1 MTNSRQSSFRRILV
15 TRILL
20 VFVPVLLVGE
30 IVALNKARSSILVTA
45 RQNLTESAISKGE
58 RIVDAI
64 AILKANLLSVSK
76 TTVIPSGSPI
86 QEQEILTQL
95 KQQLP
100 ATIECIQLTN
110 LLNQKIIASSCG
122 DQVIGELRLPLPSDG
137 IDVKT
142 IFPPKVGITGKRN
155 TQNQLRLVLS
165 APVSDSQRKLVY
177 SLSIQ
182 SALSQQTRNPPGSL
196 TGAMVVI
203 AEDGTI
209 LAHPFPDWVGTN
221 INQHPNASQ
230 LQSIIKNALGNPAA
244 GIAGQNDSI
253 NLSFTDGKELVAGY
267 TAIANPVSQ
276 QQQEKWIVLAVT
288 SVENALF
295 GLQEIKLILIVLT
308 VGLIGASLLASLYLA
323 PYLAR
328 PVEEL
333 RDYALNIHSHH
344 AAQPVPHNFQIREFN
359 QLAQALD
366 QMVERLKAGAEEL
379 EIAWKEAKT
388 ANQIKSQFLAT
399 TSHELRNPLNIII
412 NCIRL
417 VEDGLC
423 DDREEEMEFLKRADE
438 TTIHLL
444 GIINDLL
451 DISKIEAGKL
461 SVVSTPIDLRQI
473 LLEVINLQ
481 SVNVQQKGL
490 QLKCEL
496 DPQVIPIKADAGKL
510 KQVLINVIG
519 NATKFTDTGTIT
531 ISTEL
536 QYSNGKSQVVV
547 AVKDTGIGIEP
558 TQQHKLFRPF
568 VMVNGT
574 TTRQFEGTGLG
585 LAISRNLI
593 ELMGGSITLESA
605 GLHQGTTLKITIP
618 LIDIS
623 LLPVPKKEE
632 NVGDLGFS
640 SENEAAKA
648 SRYPSLQES
657 GGSSSLGINKSVKAG
672 IDNDK
677 FPKSLLVVGKDTCE
691 IRLSP
696 LQTILV
702 SLPKG
707 GVCANATLKR

>member
-1 MTNSRQSSFRRILV
+1 MTNPRQSSFRRILV

-20 VFVPVLLVGE
+20 LFVPVLLVGE
-30 IVALNKARSSILVTA
+30 IVALNKARSSILGTA

-58 RIVDAI
+58 RIGDAI
-64 AILKANLLSVSK
+64 AILKANLQSVSK
-76 TTVIPSGSPI
+76 TTVIPSDSPI

-95 KQQLP
+95 RQQLP
-100 ATIECIQLTN
+100 ASIECIQLTN
-110 LLNQKIIASSCG
+110 LLNHKLIASSCG
-122 DQVIGELRLPLPSDG
+122 DREIGELRLPFPSEG
-137 IDVKT
+137 IDVKA
-142 IFPPKVGITGKRN
+142 IFPPKAGMTGKRN
-155 TQNQLRLVLS
+155 TQNQQLQLVLS
-165 APVSDSQRKLVY
+165 APVFDSQKKSVY

-182 SALSQQTRNPPGSL
+182 SALYQQTRNPPGSL

-209 LAHPFPDWVGTN
+209 LAHPFTDWVGTN
-221 INQHPNASQ
+221 INQHPHASQ
-230 LQSIIKNALGNPAA
+230 IKSIIKNA
-244 GIAGQNDSI
+244 ITGQNDSI
-253 NLSFTDGKELVAGY
+253 NFSFTEGKELVAGY
-267 TAIANPVSQ
+267 TAIPNPLTQ
-276 QQQEKWIVLAVT
+276 QQQQKWIVLAVT
-288 SVENALF
+288 SVDNALF
-295 GLQEIKLILIVLT
+295 GLEEIKLILIVLT

-344 AAQPVPHNFQIREFN
+344 AAQPVPHDFQIREFN

-366 QMVERLKAGAEEL
+366 QMVKRLKAGSEEL
-379 EIAWKEAKT
+379 EIAWKEAKS

-417 VEDGLC
+417 VEEGLC

-461 SVVSTPIDLRQI
+461 SVVSTPIDLQQL

-496 DPQVIPIKADAGKL
+496 APKVIPIMADAGKL

-519 NATKFTDTGTIT
+519 NATKFTDTGSITIT
-531 ISTEL
+531 TEI
-536 QYSNGKSQVVV
+536 QSSSGKSQVVV
-547 AVKDTGIGIEP
+547 AVKDTGIGIDP

-605 GLHQGTTLKITIP
+605 GLHQGTTLKITLP

-623 LLPVPKKEE
+623 LLAVPNKEA
-632 NVGDLGFS
+632 NVGNLGFS
-640 SENEAAKA
+640 SGNEGAKP
-648 SRYPSLQES
+648 SRYPNLQES
-657 GGSSSLGINKSVKAG
+657 GGNSSLGINKSVKAG
-672 IDNDK
+672 VDK
-677 FPKSLLVVGKDTCE
+677 EKSPKSQLLFGKETCE

-702 SLPKG
+702 SLPKAE
-707 GVCANATLKR
+707 VCVNGTFKR

>member
-30 IVALNKARSSILVTA
+30 IVALNKARSSILGTA

-58 RIVDAI
+58 RIGDAI

-76 TTVIPSGSPI
+76 TTVIPSGSRI

-95 KQQLP
+95 RQQLP
-100 ATIECIQLTN
+100 ASIECIQLTN

-122 DQVIGELRLPLPSDG
+122 DQAIGELILPLPSDG
-137 IDVKT
+137 IDVKS
-142 IFPPKVGITGKRN
+142 ILPPKAGMTGKRN
-155 TQNQLRLVLS
+155 TQNQLQVVLS
-165 APVSDSQRKLVY
+165 APVSDSPRNLVY

-182 SALSQQTRNPPGSL
+182 SALYQQTRNPPGSL

-209 LAHPFPDWVGTN
+209 LAHPFADWVGTN
-221 INQHPNASQ
+221 INQHPYASQ
-230 LQSIIKNALGNPAA
+230 LKSIIKNA
-244 GIAGQNDSI
+244 IAGRNDSI

-267 TAIANPVSQ
+267 TAITNPLSQ
-276 QQQEKWIVLAVT
+276 QHQEKWIVLAVT

-295 GLQEIKLILIVLT
+295 GLEEIKLILIVLT

-366 QMVERLKAGAEEL
+366 QMVERLKAGSEEL

-423 DDREEEMEFLKRADE
+423 DDREEEMDFLKRADE

-461 SVVSTPIDLRQI
+461 SVVSTPLDLRQI

-496 DPQVIPIKADAGKL
+496 DSQVIPIKADAPKL

-519 NATKFTDTGTIT
+519 NATKFTDTGSITIT
-531 ISTEL
+531 TEI
-536 QYSNGKSQVVV
+536 QHSSGQSQVVV
-547 AVKDTGIGIEP
+547 AVKDTGIGIDP

-605 GLHQGTTLKITIP
+605 GLHQGTTLKITLP

-623 LLPVPKKEE
+623 LLAVPKKEE
-632 NVGDLGFS
+632 NVEDLGLS
-640 SENEAAKA
+640 SGNDGAKA
-648 SRYPSLQES
+648 SRYPSLQD
-657 GGSSSLGINKSVKAG
+657 GGSSSLGSNKPVK
-672 IDNDK
+672 IELDK
-677 FPKSLLVVGKDTCE
+677 EMLPKSLVLIGNETCE

-707 GVCANATLKR
+707 KVCANGTSER

>member
-20 VFVPVLLVGE
+20 LFVPVLLIGE
-30 IVALNKARSSILVTA
+30 IVALNKARSSIFGTA

-58 RIVDAI
+58 RIGDAI

-95 KQQLP
+95 RQQLP
-100 ATIECIQLTN
+100 ASIECIQLTN
-110 LLNQKIIASSCG
+110 LLKQKIIASSCG
-122 DQVIGELRLPLPSDG
+122 DQAIGELRLPLPSDG
-137 IDVKT
+137 IDVKA
-142 IFPPKVGITGKRN
+142 IFPPNTGITGKRN

-165 APVSDSQRKLVY
+165 APVSDSRRNLVY

-182 SALSQQTRNPPGSL
+182 SALYQQIRNPPGSL

-209 LAHPFPDWVGTN
+209 LAHPLADWVGTN

-230 LQSIIKNALGNPAA
+230 LKSIIKNA
-244 GIAGQNDSI
+244 IAGQNDSI
-253 NLSFTDGKELVAGY
+253 NLSFIKGKELVAGY
-267 TAIANPVSQ
+267 TAITNPLTQ
-276 QQQEKWIVLAVT
+276 QQQQKWIVLAVT
-288 SVENALF
+288 SVDNALF
-295 GLQEIKLILIVLT
+295 GLEEIKLILIVLT
-308 VGLIGASLLASLYLA
+308 VGLIGTTLLASLYLA

-379 EIAWKEAKT
+379 EIAWKEAKS

-399 TSHELRNPLNIII
+399 TSHELRNPLHTII
-412 NCIRL
+412 NCIRV

-423 DDREEEMEFLKRADE
+423 DSREEEMDFLKRADE

-444 GIINDLL
+444 SIINDLL

-461 SVVSTPIDLRQI
+461 SVVTTPLDLRQI

-496 DPQVIPIKADAGKL
+496 DPKPIPIKADAAKL

-519 NATKFTDTGTIT
+519 NATKFTDTGSIT
-531 ISTEL
+531 IATEI
-536 QYSNGKSQVVV
+536 QYSTGKSQVVV
-547 AVKDTGIGIEP
+547 IVKDTGIGIDP

-574 TTRQFEGTGLG
+574 TARQFEGTGLG

-593 ELMGGSITLESA
+593 ELMGGSITLESV
-605 GLHQGTTLKITIP
+605 GLHQGTTLKITLP

-640 SENEAAKA
+640 SRNEEAKA
-648 SRYPSLQES
+648 SHYPSLQES
-657 GGSSSLGINKSVKAG
+657 GGSSSLGINKSVKAVV
-672 IDNDK
+672 DK
-677 FPKSLLVVGKDTCE
+677 EKSLKFQVLLGNETYE
-691 IRLSP
+691 ISLSP
-696 LQTILV
+696 QQTILV
-702 SLPKG
+702 SLPKR
-707 GVCANATLKR
+707 GVCVNGTLER

>member
-20 VFVPVLLVGE
+20 LFVPVLLIGE
-30 IVALNKARSSILVTA
+30 IVALNKARSSILRTA
-45 RQNLTESAISKGE
+45 RQNLTESAINKGE
-58 RIVDAI
+58 RIGDAI

-76 TTVIPSGSPI
+76 TTVIPSDSPI
-86 QEQEILTQL
+86 QKQEILTQL

-100 ATIECIQLTN
+100 SNIECIQLTN
-110 LLNQKIIASSCG
+110 LLSQKIIANNCG
-122 DQVIGELRLPLPSDG
+122 DQAIGELRLPLPSDG
-137 IDVKT
+137 IDVKA
-142 IFPPKVGITGKRN
+142 IFLPKAGMTGKRN
-155 TQNQLRLVLS
+155 TQNQLPLVLS
-165 APVSDSQRKLVY
+165 APISDSRRNLVY
-177 SLSIQ
+177 RLSIQ
-182 SALSQQTRNPPGSL
+182 SALYQQTRNPPGSL

-209 LAHPFPDWVGTN
+209 LAHPFTDWVGTN

-230 LQSIIKNALGNPAA
+230 LKSIIKNA
-244 GIAGQNDSI
+244 IAGRNDSM
-253 NLSFTDGKELVAGY
+253 NFSFTEGKELVAGY
-267 TAIANPVSQ
+267 TAIANPLTQ
-276 QQQEKWIVLAVT
+276 QPQQKWIVLAVT
-288 SVENALF
+288 SVDNALF
-295 GLQEIKLILIVLT
+295 GLEEIKLILIVLT

-379 EIAWKEAKT
+379 EIAWKESKT

-423 DDREEEMEFLKRADE
+423 DSREEEMEFLKRADE

-461 SVVSTPIDLRQI
+461 SVVTTPIDLRQI

-496 DPQVIPIKADAGKL
+496 DPQAIPIKADAAKL

-519 NATKFTDTGTIT
+519 NATKFTDVGSIT
-531 ISTEL
+531 IATEI
-536 QYSNGKSQVVV
+536 QSSNGKSQVVV
-547 AVKDTGIGIEP
+547 AVTDTGIGIDP

-593 ELMGGSITLESA
+593 ELMGGSITLESV
-605 GLHQGTTLKITIP
+605 GLHQGTTVKITIP

-623 LLPVPKKEE
+623 LLPVPKKEG
-632 NVGDLGFS
+632 NVGDVEFS
-640 SENEAAKA
+640 SGNEEAKT

-657 GGSSSLGINKSVKAG
+657 GGSPSLRINKSVKAG
-672 IDNDK
+672 VDEK
-677 FPKSLLVVGKDTCE
+677 KSLKSQVLFGKETCE

-707 GVCANATLKR
+707 GVCANGTFKR

>member
-1 MTNSRQSSFRRILV
+1 MTNHRQSSFRRILV

-20 VFVPVLLVGE
+20 LFVPVLLIGE
-30 IVALNKARSSILVTA
+30 IVALNKARSSILGTA

-58 RIVDAI
+58 RIGDAI

-76 TTVIPSGSPI
+76 TTVIQSDSPI

-95 KQQLP
+95 RQQLP
-100 ATIECIQLTN
+100 ASIQCIQLTN
-110 LLNQKIIASSCG
+110 LLSQKIIASSCG
-122 DQVIGELRLPLPSDG
+122 DQAIGELKLPLPSDG
-137 IDVKT
+137 IDVKA
-142 IFPPKVGITGKRN
+142 IFPPKAGITGKRN
-155 TQNQLRLVLS
+155 AQNQLQVVLS
-165 APVSDSQRKLVY
+165 APVSDSRRNLIY

-182 SALSQQTRNPPGSL
+182 SALYRQTINPPGSL
-196 TGAMVVI
+196 TGTIVVI

-209 LAHPFPDWVGTN
+209 LAHPFTDWVGTN

-230 LQSIIKNALGNPAA
+230 LKRIIKNA
-244 GIAGQNDSI
+244 IAGQNDSI
-253 NLSFTDGKELVAGY
+253 NFSFTQGNELVAGY
-267 TAIANPVSQ
+267 TAIANPLTQ
-276 QQQEKWIVLAVT
+276 QQQKWVVLAVT
-288 SVENALF
+288 SVDNALF
-295 GLQEIKLILIVLT
+295 GLEEIKLILIVLT

-366 QMVERLKAGAEEL
+366 QMVERLKAGSEEL
-379 EIAWKEAKT
+379 ETAWKEAKS

-399 TSHELRNPLNIII
+399 TSHELRNPLHTII
-412 NCIRL
+412 NCIRV

-423 DDREEEMEFLKRADE
+423 DSREEEMEFLKRADE

-444 GIINDLL
+444 NIINDLL

-461 SVVSTPIDLRQI
+461 SVVTTPIDLRQI

-496 DPQVIPIKADAGKL
+496 DSQAIPIKADAPKL
-510 KQVLINVIG
+510 RQVLINVIG
-519 NATKFTDTGTIT
+519 NATKFTDTGSIT
-531 ISTEL
+531 IATEI
-536 QYSNGKSQVVV
+536 QHSNGKSQVVV
-547 AVKDTGIGIEP
+547 TVKDTGIGIDP
-558 TQQHKLFRPF
+558 TQEHKLFRPF

-605 GLHQGTTLKITIP
+605 GLHQGTTLKITLP

-623 LLPVPKKEE
+623 LLPVPKKET

-640 SENEAAKA
+640 SGNDEAKA
-648 SRYPSLQES
+648 SHYPSLQQS
-657 GGSSSLGINKSVKAG
+657 GATPSLGINKSVKAG
-672 IDNDK
+672 VEKEK
-677 FPKSLLVVGKDTCE
+677 FSKFQVLLGNETYE
-691 IRLSP
+691 ISLSP
-696 LQTILV
+696 QQTLLV
-702 SLPKG
+702 SLPKTE
-707 GVCANATLKR
+707 VYANGTFKR

>member
-1 MTNSRQSSFRRILV
+1 MTNYRQSSFRRILV

-20 VFVPVLLVGE
+20 LFVPVLLIGE
-30 IVALNKARSSILVTA
+30 IVALNKARSSILGTA

-58 RIVDAI
+58 RIRDAI
-64 AILKANLLSVSK
+64 ALLRATLLSVSK
-76 TTVIPSGSPI
+76 TTVIPSELPI

-100 ATIECIQLTN
+100 ASIECIQLTN
-110 LLNQKIIASSCG
+110 LLSQKIIASSCG
-122 DQVIGELRLPLPSDG
+122 DQAIAELTLPLPSDG
-137 IDVKT
+137 IDVKA
-142 IFPPKVGITGKRN
+142 IFPPKIGMTGKRN
-155 TQNQLRLVLS
+155 AQNQLQVVLS
-165 APVSDSQRKLVY
+165 APVSDSQKNLVY

-182 SALSQQTRNPPGSL
+182 SALYQQIRNPPGSL

-203 AEDGTI
+203 AEDGTV
-209 LAHPFPDWVGTN
+209 LAHPFTDWVGTN

-230 LQSIIKNALGNPAA
+230 LKSIIKNA
-244 GIAGQNDSI
+244 IAGQKSSI
-253 NLSFTDGKELVAGY
+253 NFSFTQGNELVAGY
-267 TAIANPVSQ
+267 TAIANPLTQ
-276 QQQEKWIVLAVT
+276 QQQKWIVLAVT
-288 SVENALF
+288 SIDNALF
-295 GLQEIKLILIVLT
+295 GLEEIKLILIVLT

-379 EIAWKEAKT
+379 EIAWKEAKS

-399 TSHELRNPLNIII
+399 TSHELRNPLHTII

-423 DDREEEMEFLKRADE
+423 DSREEEMEFLKRANE

-444 GIINDLL
+444 SIINDLL

-461 SVVSTPIDLRQI
+461 SVVMAPLDLRQI

-481 SVNVQQKGL
+481 AVNVQQKGL

-496 DPQVIPIKADAGKL
+496 DPQVIPIKADAPKL
-510 KQVLINVIG
+510 RQVLINVIG
-519 NATKFTDTGTIT
+519 NATKFTDTGSIT
-531 ISTEL
+531 IATEI
-536 QYSNGKSQVVV
+536 QSSNGKSQVVV
-547 AVKDTGIGIEP
+547 TVKDTGIGIDP

-605 GLHQGTTLKITIP
+605 GLHQGTTLKITLP

-623 LLPVPKKEE
+623 LLPVPKKEG

-640 SENEAAKA
+640 SGNDGAKA
-648 SRYPSLQES
+648 SYYPSLQES
-657 GGSSSLGINKSVKAG
+657 GKNPSLGINKSVKAAV
-672 IDNDK
+672 DK
-677 FPKSLLVVGKDTCE
+677 EKSSKFQLLLGNETYE
-691 IRLSP
+691 ISLSP
-696 LQTILV
+696 QQTLLV
-702 SLPKG
+702 SLPK
-707 GVCANATLKR
+707 VEVYANGTSKR

>member
-30 IVALNKARSSILVTA
+30 IVALNKARSSILGTA

-76 TTVIPSGSPI
+76 TTVIPSGLPI

-110 LLNQKIIASSCG
+110 LRNQKIVASSCG
-122 DQVIGELRLPLPSDG
+122 DQPIGELRLPLPSDG
-137 IDVKT
+137 IDVKA
-142 IFPPKVGITGKRN
+142 IFPPKAGITGKRN

-165 APVSDSQRKLVY
+165 APVSDSRRNLVY

-182 SALSQQTRNPPGSL
+182 SALYQPTRNPPGSL

-209 LAHPFPDWVGTN
+209 LAHPFTDWVGTN

-230 LQSIIKNALGNPAA
+230 LQSIIKNA
-244 GIAGQNDSI
+244 IAGQNDSI
-253 NLSFTDGKELVAGY
+253 NFSFTDGKELVAGY

-423 DDREEEMEFLKRADE
+423 DDREEEMDFLKRADE

-461 SVVSTPIDLRQI
+461 SVVNTPVDLRQI

-496 DPQVIPIKADAGKL
+496 DPQAIPIKADAAKL

-519 NATKFTDTGTIT
+519 NATKFTDTGSIT

-536 QYSNGKSQVVV
+536 QHSNGKSQVVV
-547 AVKDTGIGIEP
+547 AVTDTGIGIDP

-593 ELMGGSITLESA
+593 ELMGGSISLESA

-677 FPKSLLVVGKDTCE
+677 FPKSLLVLGKETCE

>member
-20 VFVPVLLVGE
+20 LFVPVLLTGE
-30 IVALNKARSSILVTA
+30 IVALNKARSSILRTA

-58 RIVDAI
+58 RIGDAI

-95 KQQLP
+95 RQQLP
-100 ATIECIQLTN
+100 ANIECIQLTN

-122 DQVIGELRLPLPSDG
+122 DQAIGELRLPLPSDG
-137 IDVKT
+137 IDVKA
-142 IFPPKVGITGKRN
+142 IFPPKAGMTGKRN
-155 TQNQLRLVLS
+155 TQNQLQLVLS
-165 APVSDSQRKLVY
+165 APVSDSRRNLVY

-182 SALSQQTRNPPGSL
+182 SALYQQTRNPPGSL

-209 LAHPFPDWVGTN
+209 LAHPLTDWVGTN
-221 INQHPNASQ
+221 INQHPNSSE
-230 LQSIIKNALGNPAA
+230 LKSIIKNA
-244 GIAGQNDSI
+244 IAGRNDSI
-253 NLSFTDGKELVAGY
+253 NLSFTEGKELVAGY
-267 TAIANPVSQ
+267 TAIANPLTQ
-276 QQQEKWIVLAVT
+276 QQQQKWIVLAVT

-295 GLQEIKLILIVLT
+295 GLEEIKLILIVLT

-461 SVVSTPIDLRQI
+461 SVVNTPIDLRQI

-496 DPQVIPIKADAGKL
+496 EPQAIPIKADAAKL

-519 NATKFTDTGTIT
+519 NATKFTDTGSIT

-536 QYSNGKSQVVV
+536 QYSNGKSEVVV
-547 AVKDTGIGIEP
+547 AVKDTGIGIDP

-593 ELMGGSITLESA
+593 ELMGGSISLESA

-623 LLPVPKKEE
+623 LLAVLKKEE

-640 SENEAAKA
+640 SGNEGAKA

-657 GGSSSLGINKSVKAG
+657 GGSPSLGINKSVKAEVDK
-672 IDNDK
+672 DN
-677 FPKSLLVVGKDTCE
+677 FPKSLLLLGKETCE

-696 LQTILV
+696 LQTILI

-707 GVCANATLKR
+707 GVCANGTFKR

>member
-1 MTNSRQSSFRRILV
+1 MTNFRQSSFRRILV

-20 VFVPVLLVGE
+20 LFVPVLLVGE
-30 IVALNKARSSILVTA
+30 LVALNKARSSILGTA

-58 RIVDAI
+58 RIGDAI
-64 AILKANLLSVSK
+64 AILKANLLTVSK
-76 TTVIPSGSPI
+76 TTVIPASSPI
-86 QEQEILTQL
+86 KEQEILTQL

-100 ATIECIQLTN
+100 ANIECIQLKN
-110 LLNQKIIASSCG
+110 LLNQKVIASGCG
-122 DQVIGELRLPLPSDG
+122 DEPIGELIFPLPSDG
-137 IDVKT
+137 IDVKP
-142 IFPPKVGITGKRN
+142 IFPPKAGITGKRN
-155 TQNQLRLVLS
+155 AQNQLQVVLS
-165 APVSDSQRKLVY
+165 APVSDSKNNSNY

-182 SALSQQTRNPPGSL
+182 SSLYQQTKNPPGSL

-209 LAHPFPDWVGTN
+209 LAHPFTDWVGTN

-230 LQSIIKNALGNPAA
+230 LKSIIKNAIG
-244 GIAGQNDSI
+244 GRNDSI
-253 NLSFTDGKELVAGY
+253 NLSFTEGKELVAGY
-267 TAIANPVSQ
+267 TAIANPLTQ
-276 QQQEKWIVLAVT
+276 QQQQKWIVLAIT
-288 SVENALF
+288 SVDNALF

-379 EIAWKEAKT
+379 EIAWKESKS

-423 DDREEEMEFLKRADE
+423 DSREEEMDFLKRADE

-461 SVVSTPIDLRQI
+461 SVVNTPVDLRQI

-496 DPQVIPIKADAGKL
+496 DSEPIPINADAAKL

-519 NATKFTDTGTIT
+519 NATKFTDVGSIT
-531 ISTEL
+531 IATEIKS
-536 QYSNGKSQVVV
+536 SNGISQVVV
-547 AVKDTGIGIEP
+547 IVKDTGIGIDP

-593 ELMGGSITLESA
+593 ELMGGSITLEST
-605 GLHQGTTLKITIP
+605 GLHQGTTLKITLP

-623 LLPVPKKEE
+623 LLNVPKKNE
-632 NVGDLGFS
+632 NIGDLGFS
-640 SENEAAKA
+640 SGNEGAKA
-648 SRYPSLQES
+648 SHYPSLQES
-657 GGSSSLGINKSVKAG
+657 GESSTLEIKKSVK
-672 IDNDK
+672 IDVDK
-677 FPKSLLVVGKDTCE
+677 DKLMKFQVLLAKDTYE
-691 IRLSP
+691 ISISP
-696 LQTILV
+696 QQTIVV
-702 SLPKG
+702 SLPKAE
-707 GVCANATLKR
+707 VYANGTSER

>member
-1 MTNSRQSSFRRILV
+1 MTNYRQSSFRRILV

-20 VFVPVLLVGE
+20 LFVPVLLIGE
-30 IVALNKARSSILVTA
+30 IVALNKARSSILGTA

-58 RIVDAI
+58 RIGDAI

-76 TTVIPSGSPI
+76 TTVIPSSSSI

-100 ATIECIQLTN
+100 ANIECIQLTN

-122 DQVIGELRLPLPSDG
+122 DRAIGELTLPLPSDG
-137 IDVKT
+137 IDVKA
-142 IFPPKVGITGKRN
+142 IFPPKAGTTGKRN
-155 TQNQLRLVLS
+155 TQNQLQLVVS
-165 APVSDSQRKLVY
+165 APVSDSRRNLVY

-182 SALSQQTRNPPGSL
+182 SALYQQTKNQPGSL
-196 TGAMVVI
+196 TGALVVI

-209 LAHPFPDWVGTN
+209 LAHPFTDWVGTN
-221 INQHPNASQ
+221 INQHPNSSQ
-230 LQSIIKNALGNPAA
+230 LKSIIKNA
-244 GIAGQNDSI
+244 IAGKNDSI
-253 NLSFTDGKELVAGY
+253 NLSFKEGNELVAGY
-267 TAIANPVSQ
+267 TAIVNPLTQ
-276 QQQEKWIVLAVT
+276 QQQQKWIVLAVT
-288 SVENALF
+288 SVDNALF
-295 GLQEIKLILIVLT
+295 GLEEIKLILIVLT

-399 TSHELRNPLNIII
+399 TSHELRNPLHTII
-412 NCIRL
+412 NCIRV

-423 DDREEEMEFLKRADE
+423 DSREEEMDFLKRADE

-444 GIINDLL
+444 NIINDLL

-461 SVVSTPIDLRQI
+461 SVITTPLDLRKI

-496 DPQVIPIKADAGKL
+496 DAQPIPIKADAAKL

-519 NATKFTDTGTIT
+519 NATKFTDTGSIT
-531 ISTEL
+531 IATEI
-536 QYSNGKSQVVV
+536 QSSNGKSQVVV
-547 AVKDTGIGIEP
+547 IVKDTGIGIDP
-558 TQQHKLFRPF
+558 AQQHKLFRPF
-568 VMVNGT
+568 IMVNGT

-593 ELMGGSITLESA
+593 ELMGGSITLEST
-605 GLHQGTTLKITIP
+605 GLHQGTTLKITLP

-623 LLPVPKKEE
+623 LLPASKKDE
-632 NVGDLGFS
+632 NVGDRGFS
-640 SENEAAKA
+640 SENKGAKA
-648 SRYPSLQES
+648 SQYSSLEKS
-657 GGSSSLGINKSVKAG
+657 GGSPSLGINKSVKVG
-672 IDNDK
+672 VEKEKSMK
-677 FPKSLLVVGKDTCE
+677 FQVLLGNETYE
-691 IRLSP
+691 ISLSP
-696 LQTILV
+696 QQTLLV
-702 SLPKG
+702 SLPKTE
-707 GVCANATLKR
+707 VYANGTSDR

>member
-1 MTNSRQSSFRRILV
+1 MANSRQSSFRRILV

-20 VFVPVLLVGE
+20 LFVPVLFTGE
-30 IVALNKARSSILVTA
+30 IVALNKARSSILETA
-45 RQNLTESAISKGE
+45 RQNLAESAISKGE
-58 RIVDAI
+58 RIGDAI

-76 TTVIPSGSPI
+76 TTVIPSGLPI

-95 KQQLP
+95 RQELP
-100 ATIECIQLTN
+100 ANIECIQLTN

-122 DQVIGELRLPLPSDG
+122 DQAIGELTLPLPSDG
-137 IDVKT
+137 IDVKA
-142 IFPPKVGITGKRN
+142 IFPPKAGITGKRN

-165 APVSDSQRKLVY
+165 APVSDSRKNLVY

-182 SALSQQTRNPPGSL
+182 SALYQQTINRPGSL

-209 LAHPFPDWVGTN
+209 LAHPLTDWVGTN

-230 LQSIIKNALGNPAA
+230 LKSVIKNA
-244 GIAGQNDSI
+244 IAGRNDSI
-253 NLSFTDGKELVAGY
+253 NLSFTEGKELVGGY
-267 TAIANPVSQ
+267 TAIANPLTQ

-288 SVENALF
+288 SVDNALF

-344 AAQPVPHNFQIREFN
+344 AAQPVPHNFQIKEFN

-423 DDREEEMEFLKRADE
+423 DDREEEMDFLKRADE

-461 SVVSTPIDLRQI
+461 SVVSTPVDLRQI

-496 DPQVIPIKADAGKL
+496 DPQAIPIKADAAKL

-519 NATKFTDTGTIT
+519 NATKFTDTGSIT
-531 ISTEL
+531 IATEL
-536 QYSNGKSQVVV
+536 QYSSGKSQVVV
-547 AVKDTGIGIEP
+547 AVKDTGIGIDP

-593 ELMGGSITLESA
+593 ELMGGSISLESA
-605 GLHQGTTLKITIP
+605 GLYQGTTLKITIP

-623 LLPVPKKEE
+623 LLAIPKKEE

-640 SENEAAKA
+640 SENQGAKA

-657 GGSSSLGINKSVKAG
+657 GESPSLESNKSAKAG
-672 IDNDK
+672 VDNEK
-677 FPKSLLVVGKDTCE
+677 FPKSLLVLRKETCE

-696 LQTILV
+696 LQTIVV
-702 SLPKG
+702 SLPKIE
-707 GVCANATLKR
+707 VYANGTSER

>member
-20 VFVPVLLVGE
+20 LFVPVLLVGE
-30 IVALNKARSSILVTA
+30 IVALNKARSSILRTA
-45 RQNLTESAISKGE
+45 RQNLTESAINKGE
-58 RIVDAI
+58 RIGDAI

-76 TTVIPSGSPI
+76 TTMIPSGSPT

-100 ATIECIQLTN
+100 ANIECIQLTN

-122 DQVIGELRLPLPSDG
+122 DQAIGELRLPLTSEG

-142 IFPPKVGITGKRN
+142 LIPSKAGITGKRN

-165 APVSDSQRKLVY
+165 APVFDSRRNLVY

-182 SALSQQTRNPPGSL
+182 SALSQKTSNPPGSL

-203 AEDGTI
+203 TEDGTI
-209 LAHPFPDWVGTN
+209 LAHPFINWVGTN
-221 INQHPNASQ
+221 ISQHRNASQ
-230 LQSIIKNALGNPAA
+230 LKSIIKNAISGR
-244 GIAGQNDSI
+244 NDSI
-253 NLSFTDGKELVAGY
+253 NLSFTQGKELIAGY
-267 TAIANPVSQ
+267 TAIANPLTQ
-276 QQQEKWIVLAVT
+276 QQQKWIVLAVT
-288 SVENALF
+288 SVDNALF
-295 GLQEIKLILIVLT
+295 GLEEIKLILIVLT

-379 EIAWKEAKT
+379 EIAWKEAKS

-423 DDREEEMEFLKRADE
+423 DNREEEMEFLKLADE

-444 GIINDLL
+444 SIINDLL

-461 SVVSTPIDLRQI
+461 SVVTIPIDLRQI

-496 DPQVIPIKADAGKL
+496 DTEPIPINADAVKL

-519 NATKFTDTGTIT
+519 NATKFTDLGSIT
-531 ISTEL
+531 IATEIQL
-536 QYSNGKSQVVV
+536 SDGKSQVVV
-547 AVKDTGIGIEP
+547 AVKDTGIGIDP
-558 TQQHKLFRPF
+558 AQQHKLFRPF

-593 ELMGGSITLESA
+593 ELMGGSITLESV
-605 GLHQGTTLKITIP
+605 GLHQGTTVKIIIP

-623 LLPVPKKEE
+623 LLPVLKKEG
-632 NVGDLGFS
+632 NVGDVGFS
-640 SENEAAKA
+640 SGNEGAKA
-648 SRYPSLQES
+648 SRYLSLQES
-657 GGSSSLGINKSVKAG
+657 GGSSSLGINKSTKAG
-672 IDNDK
+672 VDNEK
-677 FPKSLLVVGKDTCE
+677 FSKSLLLLGKETCE

-707 GVCANATLKR
+707 GVCANGTFK

>member
-20 VFVPVLLVGE
+20 LFVPVLLIGE
-30 IVALNKARSSILVTA
+30 IVALNKARSSILRTA
-45 RQNLTESAISKGE
+45 RQNLTESAVSKGE
-58 RIVDAI
+58 RIGDAI
-64 AILKANLLSVSK
+64 AILKVSLLSVSK
-76 TTVIPSGSPI
+76 TTVIPLGSPI
-86 QEQEILTQL
+86 QEQEILAQL

-100 ATIECIQLTN
+100 VSAKCIQLTN

-122 DQVIGELRLPLPSDG
+122 DQAIAELILPLPSEG
-137 IDVKT
+137 INVKA
-142 IFPPKVGITGKRN
+142 IFPPKTGITGKRN
-155 TQNQLRLVLS
+155 TQNQLQVVLS
-165 APVSDSQRKLVY
+165 APVSDSRKNSVY

-182 SALSQQTRNPPGSL
+182 SALSEQTRNPPGSL

-209 LAHPFPDWVGTN
+209 LAHPFTNWVGTN
-221 INQHPNASQ
+221 INQHPNSSQ
-230 LQSIIKNALGNPAA
+230 FQSIIKNA
-244 GIAGQNDSI
+244 IAGRNDSI

-267 TAIANPVSQ
+267 TAITNPITQ
-276 QQQEKWIVLAVT
+276 QQQQKWIVLAVT
-288 SVENALF
+288 SVDNALF
-295 GLQEIKLILIVLT
+295 GLEEIKLILIVLT

-359 QLAQALD
+359 QLAQALN
-366 QMVERLKAGAEEL
+366 QMVERLKAGSEEL

-417 VEDGLC
+417 VEEGLC

-461 SVVSTPIDLRQI
+461 SVVSIPIDLRQI

-481 SVNVQQKGL
+481 SVNVQKKGL

-496 DPQVIPIKADAGKL
+496 EPQAIPIKADAAKL
-510 KQVLINVIG
+510 KQVLINLIG
-519 NATKFTDTGTIT
+519 NATKFTDTGSIT
-531 ISTEL
+531 ISTEI
-536 QYSNGKSQVVV
+536 QSTSVKSEVVV
-547 AVKDTGIGIEP
+547 AVKDTGIGIDP

-605 GLHQGTTLKITIP
+605 GLHQGTTLKITLP

-623 LLPVPKKEE
+623 LLVVPNKEG
-632 NVGDLGFS
+632 NVGNLGFS
-640 SENEAAKA
+640 SGNEGAKA
-648 SRYPSLQES
+648 SYYPTLQES
-657 GGSSSLGINKSVKAG
+657 GGNSSLGINKSVKAEV
-672 IDNDK
+672 DKEK
-677 FPKSLLVVGKDTCE
+677 FPKSQLLLRKETCE

-696 LQTILV
+696 VQTILV

-707 GVCANATLKR
+707 GVCANRTSEK

>member
-1 MTNSRQSSFRRILV
+1 MNNPRQSSFRRILV

-20 VFVPVLLVGE
+20 LFVPVLLVGE
-30 IVALNKARSSILVTA
+30 IVALNKARSSILRTA

-58 RIVDAI
+58 RIDDAI
-64 AILKANLLSVSK
+64 AILKANLQSVSK
-76 TTVIPSGSPI
+76 TTVIPSDSPI

-95 KQQLP
+95 RQQLP
-100 ATIECIQLTN
+100 ASIECIQLTS
-110 LLNQKIIASSCG
+110 LLNHKLIASSCG
-122 DQVIGELRLPLPSDG
+122 DREIGELRLPLPSEG
-137 IDVKT
+137 IDVKA
-142 IFPPKVGITGKRN
+142 IFLPKAGMTGKRN
-155 TQNQLRLVLS
+155 TQNQLQVVLS
-165 APVSDSQRKLVY
+165 APVFNSRRNSVY

-182 SALSQQTRNPPGSL
+182 SALYQQTRNPPGSL

-209 LAHPFPDWVGTN
+209 LAHPFTDWVGTN
-221 INQHPNASQ
+221 INQHPHASQ
-230 LQSIIKNALGNPAA
+230 IKSIIKNAITGK
-244 GIAGQNDSI
+244 NDSI
-253 NLSFTDGKELVAGY
+253 NLSFTQDKELVAGY
-267 TAIANPVSQ
+267 TAIASPLTQ
-276 QQQEKWIVLAVT
+276 QQQQKWIVLAVT

-295 GLQEIKLILIVLT
+295 GLEEIKLILIVLT

-366 QMVERLKAGAEEL
+366 QMVERLKAGSEEL
-379 EIAWKEAKT
+379 EIAWKEAKS

-417 VEDGLC
+417 VEEGLC

-461 SVVSTPIDLRQI
+461 SVVSTPIDLRQL

-496 DPQVIPIKADAGKL
+496 APQAIPIKADAGKL

-519 NATKFTDTGTIT
+519 NATKFTDTGSIT
-531 ISTEL
+531 IATEI
-536 QYSNGKSQVVV
+536 QSSNGKSQVVV
-547 AVKDTGIGIEP
+547 AVKDTGIGIDP

-605 GLHQGTTLKITIP
+605 GLHQGTTLKITLP

-623 LLPVPKKEE
+623 LLAVPNKEA
-632 NVGDLGFS
+632 NVGDVGFS
-640 SENEAAKA
+640 SGNEPVKA

-657 GGSSSLGINKSVKAG
+657 VGSSSLGIAKSVK
-672 IDNDK
+672 IEVDKEK
-677 FPKSLLVVGKDTCE
+677 FPKSQLLFGNETCE

-707 GVCANATLKR
+707 GVCANGTFKR

>member
-20 VFVPVLLVGE
+20 LFVPVLLIGE
-30 IVALNKARSSILVTA
+30 IVALNKARSSILGTA
-45 RQNLTESAISKGE
+45 RQNLTESAVSKGE
-58 RIVDAI
+58 RIGDAI

-76 TTVIPSGSPI
+76 TTVIPSNSAI
-86 QEQEILTQL
+86 QEHEILTQL
-95 KQQLP
+95 RQQLP
-100 ATIECIQLTN
+100 ASIECIQLTN
-110 LLNQKIIASSCG
+110 LQNQKIVASSCG
-122 DQVIGELRLPLPSDG
+122 DQAIGELILPLPNDG
-137 IDVKT
+137 IDVKA
-142 IFPPKVGITGKRN
+142 IFPPKAGITGKRN
-155 TQNQLRLVLS
+155 TQNQLQVVLS
-165 APVSDSQRKLVY
+165 APVSNSPRNLVY

-182 SALSQQTRNPPGSL
+182 SALYQKTRNPPGSL

-209 LAHPFPDWVGTN
+209 LAHPFTDWVGTN

-230 LQSIIKNALGNPAA
+230 LKSIIKNAVA
-244 GIAGQNDSI
+244 GRNDSI

-267 TAIANPVSQ
+267 TAIANPLTQ
-276 QQQEKWIVLAVT
+276 QQQQKWIVLAVS

-295 GLQEIKLILIVLT
+295 GLEEIKLILIVLT

-417 VEDGLC
+417 VEEGLC

-461 SVVSTPIDLRQI
+461 SVVTIPLDLRQI

-496 DPQVIPIKADAGKL
+496 DPQAIPIKADGPKL

-519 NATKFTDTGTIT
+519 NATKFTDTGSIT
-531 ISTEL
+531 ISTEI
-536 QYSNGKSQVVV
+536 QYSNGQSQVVV
-547 AVKDTGIGIEP
+547 AVKDTGIGIDP

-593 ELMGGSITLESA
+593 ELMGGSITLESV
-605 GLHQGTTLKITIP
+605 GLHQGTTLKITLP

-623 LLPVPKKEE
+623 LLPVPKKEG

-640 SENEAAKA
+640 SGNEGAKA
-648 SRYPSLQES
+648 SRYPSLQKSEES
-657 GGSSSLGINKSVKAG
+657 NSLGINKSVKTEV
-672 IDNDK
+672 DNEN
-677 FPKSLLVVGKDTCE
+677 FPKSLLLLGKETCE

-707 GVCANATLKR
+707 KVCANETSKK

>member
-20 VFVPVLLVGE
+20 LFVPVLLVGE
-30 IVALNKARSSILVTA
+30 IVALNKARTSILRTA

-58 RIVDAI
+58 RIGDAI
-64 AILKANLLSVSK
+64 AILKANLQSVSK

-95 KQQLP
+95 RQQLP
-100 ATIECIQLTN
+100 ASIECIQLTN
-110 LLNQKIIASSCG
+110 LLNHKIIASSCG
-122 DQVIGELRLPLPSDG
+122 DREIGELRLPLPSDG
-137 IDVKT
+137 IDVKA
-142 IFPPKVGITGKRN
+142 IFPPKAGTTGKRN
-155 TQNQLRLVLS
+155 AQNQLQIVLS
-165 APVSDSQRKLVY
+165 APVSDSRRNSVY

-182 SALSQQTRNPPGSL
+182 SALYQQTRNPPGSL

-209 LAHPFPDWVGTN
+209 LAHPFTDWVGTN
-221 INQHPNASQ
+221 INQHPHASQ
-230 LQSIIKNALGNPAA
+230 IKSIIKNAITGKT
-244 GIAGQNDSI
+244 DSI
-253 NLSFTDGKELVAGY
+253 SLSFRQGEELVAGY
-267 TAIANPVSQ
+267 TVIANPLTQ
-276 QQQEKWIVLAVT
+276 QQQQKWIVLAVS

-295 GLQEIKLILIVLT
+295 GLEEIKLILIVLT

-366 QMVERLKAGAEEL
+366 QMVERLKAGSEEL
-379 EIAWKEAKT
+379 EIAWKEAKS

-417 VEDGLC
+417 VEEGLC

-461 SVVSTPIDLRQI
+461 SVVSTPIDLRQL

-496 DPQVIPIKADAGKL
+496 ASKVIPIKADAGKL

-519 NATKFTDTGTIT
+519 NATKFTDTGSIT
-531 ISTEL
+531 IATEI
-536 QYSNGKSQVVV
+536 QSSNGKSQVVV
-547 AVKDTGIGIEP
+547 AVKDTGIGIDP

-605 GLHQGTTLKITIP
+605 GLHQGTTLKITLP

-623 LLPVPKKEE
+623 LLAIPNKEA

-640 SENEAAKA
+640 SGNEPVKA

-657 GGSSSLGINKSVKAG
+657 GGSSSLGINKSVKVEV
-672 IDNDK
+672 DKEK
-677 FPKSLLVVGKDTCE
+677 FPKSQLLFGNETCE

-702 SLPKG
+702 SLPKAE
-707 GVCANATLKR
+707 VCANGTFKT

>member
-20 VFVPVLLVGE
+20 LFVPVLLVGE
-30 IVALNKARSSILVTA
+30 IVALNKARTSILRTA

-58 RIVDAI
+58 RIGDAI
-64 AILKANLLSVSK
+64 AILKANLQSVSK
-76 TTVIPSGSPI
+76 TTVIPSDSPI
-86 QEQEILTQL
+86 QEQEFLTQL
-95 KQQLP
+95 RQQLP
-100 ATIECIQLTN
+100 ASIECIQLTN
-110 LLNQKIIASSCG
+110 LQSHKIIASSCG
-122 DQVIGELRLPLPSDG
+122 EREIGELRLPFPSEG
-137 IDVKT
+137 IDVKA
-142 IFPPKVGITGKRN
+142 ILPPKAGTTGKRN
-155 TQNQLRLVLS
+155 TQNQQLQLVLS
-165 APVSDSQRKLVY
+165 APVFDSRKNSVY

-182 SALSQQTRNPPGSL
+182 SALSQQTKNPPGSL

-209 LAHPFPDWVGTN
+209 LAHPLTDWVGTN
-221 INQHPNASQ
+221 INQHPHASQ
-230 LQSIIKNALGNPAA
+230 IKSIIKNA
-244 GIAGQNDSI
+244 ITGQNDSI
-253 NLSFTDGKELVAGY
+253 NFSFTEGKELVAGY
-267 TAIANPVSQ
+267 TAIPNPLTQ
-276 QQQEKWIVLAVT
+276 QQQQKWIVLAVT
-288 SVENALF
+288 SVDNALF
-295 GLQEIKLILIVLT
+295 GLEEIKLILIVLT

-366 QMVERLKAGAEEL
+366 QMVKRLKAGSEEL
-379 EIAWKEAKT
+379 EIAWKEAKS

-417 VEDGLC
+417 VEEGLC

-461 SVVSTPIDLRQI
+461 SVVSTPIDLRQL

-496 DPQVIPIKADAGKL
+496 TSKVIPIKADAGKL

-519 NATKFTDTGTIT
+519 NATKFTDTGSIT
-531 ISTEL
+531 ISTEI
-536 QYSNGKSQVVV
+536 QSTNGKSQVVV
-547 AVKDTGIGIEP
+547 AVKDTGIGIDP

-574 TTRQFEGTGLG
+574 TTRQFEGTG
-585 LAISRNLI
+585 
-593 ELMGGSITLESA
+593 T
-605 GLHQGTTLKITIP
+605 GTSDFTKLNRTHGRHYY
-618 LIDIS
+618 S
-623 LLPVPKKEE
+623 
-632 NVGDLGFS
+632 
-640 SENEAAKA
+640 
-648 SRYPSLQES
+648 
-657 GGSSSLGINKSVKAG
+657 
-672 IDNDK
+672 
-677 FPKSLLVVGKDTCE
+677 
-691 IRLSP
+691 
-696 LQTILV
+696 
-702 SLPKG
+702 
-707 GVCANATLKR
+707 